1 MHVVEGESMLDKDD
15 LLLDDDLNASE
26 IFDNESSRARYSH
39 TARKKLEEHMEM
51 MRLRKLLD
59 DYHYDAE

>member
-26 IFDNESSRARYSH
+26 IFDNESSRD
-39 TARKKLEEHMEM
+39 RKSVV
-51 MRLRKLLD
+51 
-59 DYHYDAE
+59 

>member
-1 MHVVEGESMLDKDD
+1 MYVVEGEGMLDKDE
-15 LLLDDDLNASE
+15 LSLDEELTASD

-51 MRLRKLLD
+51 IRLRRLLD
-59 DYHYDAE
+59 DYYYEEE